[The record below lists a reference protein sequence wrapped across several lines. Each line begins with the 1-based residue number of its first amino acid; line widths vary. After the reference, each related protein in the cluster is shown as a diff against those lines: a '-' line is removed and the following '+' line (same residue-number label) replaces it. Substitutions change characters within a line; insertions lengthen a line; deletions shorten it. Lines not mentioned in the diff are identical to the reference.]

1 MPDGVRGIAAGVEL
15 SPALTAPPARLRWAG
30 PLLLA
35 RRILLPLLTLLGAL
49 WLWEWACRAFRI
61 SSLLLVPPSEVWATL
76 SLAFPILLPHARAT
90 LLETIAGF
98 LLAAAAGLA
107 LGTMITA
114 SRRLNQAFMPYIL
127 MFQLV
132 PKIALAPLFIVW
144 LGVGTPSRLAFATFI
159 AFFPVVIATATG
171 LASAERRA
179 LLLARSAMATR
190 GQAFLHIRF
199 PYAMPHIFAGL
210 KVALTMAM
218 IGVIVGEFVTA
229 QQGLGYIIMFASSA
243 AQTALMLAAIALLCV
258 EGLVLYAL
266 LAGADALLRR
276 RFGPPVT
283 TTEF

>member
-1 MPDGVRGIAAGVEL
+1 MPDGVESIARGVPLRAPRLPVGSLAA
-15 SPALTAPPARLRWAG
+15 WAG

-35 RRILLPLLTLLGAL
+35 RRVLLPVAALAGAL
-49 WLWEWACRAFRI
+49 WFWEWACRAFRI
-61 SSLLLVPPSEVWATL
+61 SPLLLVPPSEVWTTL
-76 SLAFPILLPHARAT
+76 STAFPILLPHATAT
-90 LLETIAGF
+90 LLETVMGF
-98 LLAAAAGLA
+98 GLAAAAGLA
-107 LGTMITA
+107 LGTMVTA

-171 LASAERRA
+171 LASAERKA
-179 LLLARSAMATR
+179 LLLARSVMATR
-190 GQAFLHIRF
+190 WQGFLHIRF
-199 PYAMPHIFAGL
+199 PYAMPHIVAGL

-229 QQGLGYIIMFASSA
+229 QQGLGYIIMFASAA
-243 AQTALMLAAIALLCV
+243 AQTGLMLAAIALLCA

-266 LAGADALLRR
+266 LAGGDALLRR

>member
-1 MPDGVRGIAAGVEL
+1 MPDGAGSIA
-15 SPALTAPPARLRWAG
+15 SIALAPPRARPRAALRWAG

-35 RRILLPLLTLLGAL
+35 RRVLLPVLFLGGAL
-49 WLWEWACRAFRI
+49 WLWEWACRALRI
-61 SSLLLVPPSEVWATL
+61 SSLLLVPPSEVWSTL
-76 SLAFPILLPHARAT
+76 SMAFPILLPHAKAT
-90 LLETIAGF
+90 LIETILGF
-98 LLAAAAGLA
+98 GLAAAAGLA

-114 SRRLNQAFMPYIL
+114 SRRLNMAFMPYIL
-127 MFQLV
+127 VFQLV

-179 LLLARSAMATR
+179 LLLARSVMATPW
-190 GQAFLHIRF
+190 QTFLHIRF

-243 AQTALMLAAIALLCV
+243 AQTALMLAAIALLCI
-258 EGLVLYAL
+258 EGLVLYAI
-266 LAGADALLRR
+266 LASADAMLRR

>member
-1 MPDGVRGIAAGVEL
+1 MPDGVDSIGRIVL
-15 SPALTAPPARLRWAG
+15 APPAGAPSLRARWSG
-30 PLLLA
+30 PLLLL
-35 RRILLPLLTLLGAL
+35 RRILLPLGVFLGAL

-61 SSLLLVPPSEVWATL
+61 SSLLLVPPSEVWSTIVQT
-76 SLAFPILLPHARAT
+76 FPILLPHATAT
-90 LLETIAGF
+90 LVETVLGF
-98 LLAAAAGLA
+98 LLATVAGLA

-179 LLLARSAMATR
+179 LLLARAVMATPW
-190 GQAFLHIRF
+190 QTFLAIRF
-199 PYAMPHIFAGL
+199 PYATPHIVAGL

-243 AQTALMLAAIALLCV
+243 AQTALMLAAIALLCL

-266 LAGADALLRR
+266 LAVGDAALRR
-276 RFGPPVT
+276 RFGAPVT

>member
-1 MPDGVRGIAAGVEL
+1 MPDGVDSIGRIAA
-15 SPALTAPPARLRWAG
+15 APMTGLPSWKARWSG
-30 PLLLA
+30 PLLLL
-35 RRILLPLLTLLGAL
+35 RRILLPVAVFLGAL
-49 WLWEWACRAFRI
+49 WFWEWACRAWRI
-61 SSLLLVPPSEVWATL
+61 SSLLLVPPSEVWSTIRQT
-76 SLAFPILLPHARAT
+76 FPILLPHATAT
-90 LLETIAGF
+90 LVETVLGF
-98 LLAAAAGLA
+98 LLATAAGLA

-171 LASAERRA
+171 LASAERRS
-179 LLLARSAMATR
+179 LLLARAVMATPW
-190 GQAFLHIRF
+190 QTFVSIRF
-199 PYAMPHIFAGL
+199 PYATPHIVAGL

-243 AQTALMLAAIALLCV
+243 AQTGLMLAAIALLCA

-266 LAGADALLRR
+266 LAGGDAWLRR
-276 RFGPPVT
+276 RFGAQVT